1 MVKDLLS
8 AVIYQRNI
16 VVFIHMPVL
25 DRLELNN
32 IILTNNL
39 MTIVQVIPRMKRM
52 MLLVNNY
59 KMGRGKF
66 IF

>member
-8 AVIYQRNI
+8 EVIYQRNI